1 MNFKYTCEQFD
12 RNRISEWN
20 YQRMKL
26 CRFVIF
32 CVIFVGYLLL
42 GALGFWLT
50 EARLEETIRA
60 ETLTLRQTFKQKAY
74 CITDAELEEFIK
86 KIVQATNRGISAV
99 GNVTSSNPNWSFGQ
113 SLFFAGTVITTIG
126 YGRVTPL
133 SEAGKGFCILYAIIG
148 IPLTLIMFTAIV
160 ERLMIPT
167 TWFLQF
173 MFRKLGHLYKVFHI
187 QLIHLFIVIAFVLV
201 FFYLIPAAIYV
212 SIEPHWNY
220 LDAFYYC
227 FISLTTVGLGDY
239 IPGDSPDQVLRP
251 LYKVATTFYLFIG
264 LMMMMLI
271 LAVLYEI
278 PELNI
283 GFHFYLKSDA
293 DESERM
299 RLQASATGSGQKY
312 SKQIDEDPTG
322 PSEYQGIPSFPR
334 PQQSYQATGD
344 GSIQQTE

>member
-1 MNFKYTCEQFD
+1 MPLRKSNL
-12 RNRISEWN
+12 R
-20 YQRMKL
+20 L
-26 CRFVIF
+26 FVF
-32 CVIFVGYLLL
+32 GLFYLLYL
-42 GALGFWLT
+42 IIGASIFSAIEGPQEKALVKELK
-50 EARLEETIRA
+50 EQRA
-60 ETLTLRQTFKQKAY
+60 LFLKDHSG
-74 CITDAELEEFIK
+74 CISDAELEEFIV
-86 KIVQATNRGISAV
+86 KIVRATNRGISAV
-99 GNVTSSNPNWSFGQ
+99 RNVTSSNPNWSFGQ

-133 SEAGKGFCILYAIIG
+133 SEAGKGFCVLYAIIG

-167 TWFLQF
+167 SWFLQF

-187 QLIHLFIVIAFVLV
+187 QLLHLTVIITLVIV

-212 SIEPHWNY
+212 SIEPNWNY

-239 IPGDSPDQVLRP
+239 IPGDSPDQPLRP

-283 GFHFYLKSDA
+283 GFHFYLKSDT
-293 DESERM
+293 DEDERM
-299 RLQASATGSGQKY
+299 RLQSSATSGQKY
-312 SKQIDEDPTG
+312 SKQIDEEPA
-322 PSEYQGIPSFPR
+322 PASEYQGIPSFPR
-334 PQQSYQATGD
+334 PQATYQSTD
-344 GSIQQTE
+344 GSLQQSQ

>member
-1 MNFKYTCEQFD
+1 MTLKENVERWKDREMN
-12 RNRISEWN
+12 
-20 YQRMKL
+20 L
-26 CRFVIF
+26 VRFGI
-32 CVIFVGYLLL
+32 LLL
-42 GALGFWLT
+42 VYIIYLCFGALVFSLVESPVEEDMRT
-50 EARLEETIRA
+50 DIYNARSY
-60 ETLTLRQTFKQKAY
+60 FKANAT
-74 CITDAELEEFIK
+74 CISDAELEEFIV
-86 KIVQATNRGISAV
+86 KIVRATNRGISAV
-99 GNVTSSNPNWSFGQ
+99 RNVTSSNPNWSFGQ
-113 SLFFAGTVITTIG
+113 SMFFAGTVITTIG

-167 TWFLQF
+167 AWFLQF

-187 QLIHLFIVIAFVLV
+187 QLLHLSIIIILVIV

-212 SIEPHWNY
+212 TIEPNWNY

-239 IPGDSPDQVLRP
+239 IPGDSPDQPLRP

-283 GFHFYLKSDA
+283 GFHFYLKSDT
-293 DESERM
+293 DEDERM
-299 RLQASATGSGQKY
+299 RLQASAASGQKY
-312 SKQIDEDPTG
+312 SKQIDDEPA
-322 PSEYQGIPSFPR
+322 PVSEYQGIPSFPR
-334 PQQSYQATGD
+334 PQATYQSTD
-344 GSIQQTE
+344 GALQQSQ

>member
-1 MNFKYTCEQFD
+1 MSTSAERTN
-12 RNRISEWN
+12 NRTN
-20 YQRMKL
+20 TKVKL
-26 CRFVIF
+26 FRFI
-32 CVIFVGYLLL
+32 LLFL
-42 GALGFWLT
+42 AYIAYVCFGALVFSLL
-50 EARLEETIRA
+50 EAPA
-60 ETLTLRQTFKQKAY
+60 ENELRSEILNARNSLKEKAT
-74 CITDAELEEFIK
+74 CISDAELEEFIV

-99 GNVTSSNPNWSFGQ
+99 RNVTSSNPNWSFGQ

-133 SEAGKGFCILYAIIG
+133 SEAGKGFCILYALIG
-148 IPLTLIMFTAIV
+148 IPLTLVMFTAIV
-160 ERLMIPT
+160 ERLMIPS

-187 QLIHLFIVIAFVLV
+187 QLLHLTVVIIFVVV
-201 FFYLIPAAIYV
+201 FFYLIPAGIYV

-239 IPGDSPDQVLRP
+239 IPGDSPDQELRP

-271 LAVLYEI
+271 LAILYEI

-283 GFHFYLKSDA
+283 GFHFYLKSDT
-293 DESERM
+293 DEEERM
-299 RLQASATGSGQKY
+299 RLQTSVSGQKY
-312 SKQIDEDPTG
+312 SKQIDEEPAA
-322 PSEYQGIPSFPR
+322 SEYQGIPSFPR
-334 PQQSYQATGD
+334 PQASYHSTD
-344 GSIQQTE
+344 GSIQQPQ

>member
-1 MNFKYTCEQFD
+1 MMEGHKKNT
-12 RNRISEWN
+12 
-20 YQRMKL
+20 L
-26 CRFVIF
+26 RFGIF
-32 CVIFVGYLLL
+32 CVIYIAYVIL
-42 GALGFWLT
+42 GGFGFMLV
-50 EARLEETIRA
+50 ESPLETSIRHDVRI
-60 ETLTLRQTFKQKAY
+60 LRQTFKEKAT
-74 CITDAELEEFIK
+74 CITDAELEEFIV
-86 KIVQATNRGISAV
+86 KIVRATNRGISAV
-99 GNVTSSNPNWSFGQ
+99 RNVTSSNPNWSFGQ

-133 SEAGKGFCILYAIIG
+133 SEAGKGFCVLYAIIG

-167 TWFLQF
+167 SWFLQF

-187 QLIHLFIVIAFVLV
+187 QLLHLTVIITLVIV

-212 SIEPHWNY
+212 SIEPNWNY

-239 IPGDSPDQVLRP
+239 IPGDSPDQPLRP

-283 GFHFYLKSDA
+283 GFHFYLKSDT
-293 DESERM
+293 DEDERM
-299 RLQASATGSGQKY
+299 RLQSSATSGQKY
-312 SKQIDEDPTG
+312 SKQIDEEPA
-322 PSEYQGIPSFPR
+322 PASEYQGIPSFPR
-334 PQQSYQATGD
+334 PQATYQSTD
-344 GSIQQTE
+344 GSLQQSQ